1 MTLFDFLQNFK
12 IIAGTNAEGDVVG
25 SAENEDYKVVIIAG
39 AGNVKYVFIPSE
51 VVYDH
56 EAKIVVIRTIYGKP
70 ELIQ

>member
-1 MTLFDFLQNFK
+1 MMLQDFIEALDLYGVKGRVN
-12 IIAGTNAEGDVVG
+12 T
-25 SAENEDYKVVIIAG
+25 SHPDYKVVIIAG